1 MLKSCV
7 YLFMWRNYEFQYQK
21 SISISKINFNIKNQW
36 KWQKSM
42 AMAKV
47 NFNIKGQWKWQYEIE
62 IDF

>member
-21 SISISKINFNIKNQW
+21 SISISKINIKN
-36 KWQKSM
+36 QKSM

-47 NFNIKGQWKWQYEIE
+47 NFKNQYQESMEMAI
-62 IDF
+62 